1 MATASALLA
10 ELEHEL
16 EHELELELEL
26 EEEDAI
32 YGCAALSRSSLE
44 RRGVSSVDEADN
56 RRARGGAGIRL

>member
-16 EHELELELEL
+16 EHELELELE
-26 EEEDAI
+26 EEDAI
-32 YGCAALSRSSLE
+32 YGCAALSRSCLE